1 MNGTLLTIALQFHH
15 PRIQVVL
22 WPESRCLPPTTQTS
36 HQRRK
41 EELVPQSSKLY
52 TFGGQHPIPLYC
64 VKLGLLVKILRR
76 TSECCLLLPL
86 YQCPLVFV
94 IRLFHDSISHF
105 WRLLLPTVS
114 HMFVPHSY
122 SVSRLQRTLDRF
134 PECIELPLQRV
145 LVEIRVYIDGRLFS
159 RTRYTRRYYAVDDA
173 VDGCGVP
180 IGVAVTIP
188 AAEFLS

>member
-1 MNGTLLTIALQFHH
+1 
-15 PRIQVVL
+15 VVL
-22 WPESRCLPPTTQTS
+22 WLESQCSPPTTQTS

-52 TFGGQHPIPLYC
+52 TFGGEHSIPLYC
-64 VKLGLLVKILRR
+64 MKLGLLVKILHR
-76 TSECCLLLPL
+76 TSERCLLLPL

-114 HMFVPHSY
+114 HMFVPHSD
-122 SVSRLQRTLDRF
+122 SVSRLQRTLDGF
-134 PECIELPLQRV
+134 PECVELPLQLV
-145 LVEIRVYIDGRLFS
+145 LVEIRVYIDGCLFS
-159 RTRYTRRYYAVDDA
+159 RTRYTRRYYAVDDT

-180 IGVAVTIP
+180 IGVEVTIP
-188 AAEFLS
+188 AAEFLA